1 MKKIL
6 IIFSLLLM
14 FGGVASAE
22 IIELNKCMAGRIF
35 IADKKKFY
43 NPGEYEVTNK
53 LYDQYNTFYYK
64 KSSVVIKTT
73 FEKLPYEYDNIEYAF
88 DRFSR
93 FTENEFKKLITD
105 EKLTK
110 IKIRDNSTYY
120 INTSSG
126 IVTALLEFSD
136 EYSDYQKE
144 TKELRRKINK
154 DKGMNVNDPDLSWYF
169 ESRGCIDR
177 IC

>member
-1 MKKIL
+1 MKKLL
-6 IIFSLLLM
+6 IFLTLFLM
-14 FGGVASAE
+14 LGVNANAE
-22 IIELNKCMAGRIF
+22 IIELNKCIGGGIF

-43 NPGEYEVTNK
+43 DPGEYEVTNE

-64 KSSVVIKTT
+64 KGSVVIKTT

-93 FTENEFKKLITD
+93 FTENELKKLITD

-110 IKIRDNSTYY
+110 IKIRDNSTYS

-136 EYSDYQKE
+136 EYSDYQRQKKSYCE
-144 TKELRRKINK
+144 K
-154 DKGMNVNDPDLSWYF
+154 
-169 ESRGCIDR
+169 
-177 IC
+177 